1 MEVSTMNRILK
12 LFIPK
17 PATLANYAAKGIQEA
32 INGSGKEELIAKYSN
47 LANNATDVQKFI
59 TSILLDGKID
69 DIERDDIA
77 KKIEPL
83 MKTLVEFI

>member
-1 MEVSTMNRILK
+1 MNRILK

-17 PATLANYAAKGIQEA
+17 PATLASYSAKTIQQA

-47 LANNATDVQKFI
+47 LASKATDVQKYV
-59 TSILLDGKID
+59 TSILKDGKID

-77 KKIEPL
+77 SKLEPL
-83 MKTLVEFI
+83 MKVILEML

>member
-1 MEVSTMNRILK
+1 MNRILK

-32 INGSGKEELIAKYSN
+32 INGSGKEQLIAKYSN
-47 LANNATDVQKFI
+47 LANKATEVQQFV

-69 DIERDDIA
+69 DIEREDIA

-83 MKTLVEFI
+83 MKILVDFI

>member
-1 MEVSTMNRILK
+1 MNRILK

-32 INGSGKEELIAKYSN
+32 INGSGKEQLIAKYSN
-47 LANNATDVQKFI
+47 LANSATDVQKFV
-59 TSILLDGKID
+59 TSILLDGRID
-69 DIERDDIA
+69 DIEREDIA
-77 KKIEPL
+77 KNLEPL

>member
-1 MEVSTMNRILK
+1 MNRILK

-17 PATLANYAAKGIQEA
+17 PATLANYAAKGVQEA

-47 LANNATDVQKFI
+47 LANKATEVQKFV
-59 TSILLDGKID
+59 TSILLDGRID
-69 DIERDDIA
+69 DIEREDIA

-83 MKTLVEFI
+83 MKTLIEFI

>member
-1 MEVSTMNRILK
+1 MNKILK

-17 PATLANYAAKGIQEA
+17 PATLAHYAANGIQNA

-47 LANNATDVQKFI
+47 LANKATEVQQFVS
-59 TSILLDGKID
+59 SILLDGKID
-69 DIERDDIA
+69 DVEKEDIS

-83 MKTLVEFI
+83 MKMLVDML

>member
-1 MEVSTMNRILK
+1 MNKLIK

-17 PATLANYAAKGIQEA
+17 PATLANYSAKTIQSA

-47 LANNATDVQKFI
+47 LANKATDVQKYV
-59 TSILLDGKID
+59 TSILKDGKID

-77 KKIEPL
+77 SKLEPL
-83 MKTLVEFI
+83 MKVILDML

>member
-1 MEVSTMNRILK
+1 MNRILK

-17 PATLANYAAKGIQEA
+17 PATLSNYAAKGIQEA

-47 LANNATDVQKFI
+47 LANKATEVQKFV

-69 DIERDDIA
+69 DIERDDIS
-77 KKIEPL
+77 KKLEPL
-83 MKTLVEFI
+83 MKVLIDFI

>member
-1 MEVSTMNRILK
+1 MNRILK

-17 PATLANYAAKGIQEA
+17 PSTLATYAAKGVQEA
-32 INGSGKEELIAKYSN
+32 INGSGKDEQIAKYSK
-47 LANNATDVQKFI
+47 LADSATDVQKFI

-69 DIERDDIA
+69 DIEREDIA
-77 KKIEPL
+77 KKLEPL

>member
-1 MEVSTMNRILK
+1 MNRILK

-47 LANNATDVQKFI
+47 LANKATEVQKFV

-69 DIERDDIA
+69 DIEREDIA

-83 MKTLVEFI
+83 MKTLIDFI

>member
-1 MEVSTMNRILK
+1 MNRILK

-17 PATLANYAAKGIQEA
+17 PATLATYAAKGIQEA
-32 INGSGKEELIAKYSN
+32 INGSGKEQLIAKYSN
-47 LANNATDVQKFI
+47 LANSATDVQKFV

-69 DIERDDIA
+69 DIEREDIA

>member
-1 MEVSTMNRILK
+1 MNRILK

-17 PATLANYAAKGIQEA
+17 PSTLATYAAKGIQEA

-69 DIERDDIA
+69 DIEREDIA

>member
-12 LFIPK
+12 IFIPK
-17 PATLANYAAKGIQEA
+17 PATLANYAAKGVQEA

-47 LANNATDVQKFI
+47 LANKATEVQKFV

-69 DIERDDIA
+69 DIEREDIS

-83 MKTLVEFI
+83 MKTLIDFI

>member
-1 MEVSTMNRILK
+1 MNRIIK

-17 PATLANYAAKGIQEA
+17 PATLSNYAAKGIQEA
-32 INGSGKEELIAKYSN
+32 INGSGKEQLIAKYSN
-47 LANNATDVQKFI
+47 LADKATEVQKFI

-69 DIERDDIA
+69 DIEREDIA

-83 MKTLVEFI
+83 MKVIVDFI

>member
-1 MEVSTMNRILK
+1 MNKILK

-17 PATLANYAAKGIQEA
+17 PQTLANYSAKTIQQA

-47 LANNATDVQKFI
+47 LASKATDVQKYV
-59 TSILLDGKID
+59 TSILKDGKID

-77 KKIEPL
+77 NKLEPL
-83 MKTLVEFI
+83 MKVILDML

>member
-1 MEVSTMNRILK
+1 MNKLIK

-17 PATLANYAAKGIQEA
+17 PATLANYSAKTIQSA

-47 LANNATDVQKFI
+47 LANKATDVQKYV
-59 TSILLDGKID
+59 TSILKDGKID

-77 KKIEPL
+77 NRLEPL
-83 MKTLVEFI
+83 MKVILEML

>member
-1 MEVSTMNRILK
+1 MNRILK

-32 INGSGKEELIAKYSN
+32 INGSGKEQLIAKYSN
-47 LANNATDVQKFI
+47 LADNATDVQKFI
-59 TSILLDGKID
+59 TSILLDGRID
-69 DIERDDIA
+69 DIERDDIS
-77 KKIEPL
+77 KKLEPL

>member
-1 MEVSTMNRILK
+1 MEISTMNRILK

-17 PATLANYAAKGIQEA
+17 PSTLASYASKGIQEA

-47 LANNATDVQKFI
+47 LASKATEVQKFV
-59 TSILLDGKID
+59 TSVLNDGKID

-77 KKIEPL
+77 SKIEPL
-83 MKTLVEFI
+83 MKTLVDFI

>member
-12 LFIPK
+12 IFIPK

-47 LANNATDVQKFI
+47 LANKATEVQKFV

-69 DIERDDIA
+69 DIEREDIA

-83 MKTLVEFI
+83 MKTLVDFI

>member
-1 MEVSTMNRILK
+1 MEISTMNRILK

-17 PATLANYAAKGIQEA
+17 PETLANYAAKGVQEA

-59 TSILLDGKID
+59 TSILLDGRID
-69 DIERDDIA
+69 DIEREDIA
-77 KKIEPL
+77 KKLEPL

>member
-1 MEVSTMNRILK
+1 MNRILK

-32 INGSGKEELIAKYSN
+32 INGSGKEELISKYSN
-47 LANNATDVQKFI
+47 LANKATEVQKFV

-83 MKTLVEFI
+83 MKVLIDFI

>member
-1 MEVSTMNRILK
+1 MSCILK

-17 PATLANYAAKGIQEA
+17 PATLASYSAKTIQNA

-47 LANNATDVQKFI
+47 LANKATDVQKFI
-59 TSILLDGKID
+59 SSILIDGRID

-77 KKIEPL
+77 NKLEPL
-83 MKTLVEFI
+83 MKVILDML

>member
-1 MEVSTMNRILK
+1 MNRILK

-17 PATLANYAAKGIQEA
+17 SSTLANYAAKGIQEA

-47 LANNATDVQKFI
+47 LASKATDVQKFV
-59 TSILLDGKID
+59 TSILNDGKID
-69 DIERDDIA
+69 DMEREDIA

-83 MKTLVEFI
+83 MKVLIDFI

>member
-17 PATLANYAAKGIQEA
+17 SSTLANYAAKGIQEA

-47 LANNATDVQKFI
+47 LASKATEVQQFV

-69 DIERDDIA
+69 DIEREDIA